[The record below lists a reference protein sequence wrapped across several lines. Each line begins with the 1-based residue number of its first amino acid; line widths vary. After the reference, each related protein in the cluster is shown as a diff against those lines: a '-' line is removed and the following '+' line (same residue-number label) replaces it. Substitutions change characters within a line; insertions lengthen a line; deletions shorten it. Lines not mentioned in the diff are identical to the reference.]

1 VDPAVEPAVQPTEAA
16 AAPSRRRSAGDR
28 RAQLV
33 AIGLELLP
41 TTPVQELTIDEVAR
55 RAGISRSLLFHYFAS
70 KRDYYTAV
78 TRAAA
83 DVLLEHLSPRPGVPA
98 AEQAAGML
106 DRYVGWVETYRDA
119 HLAVVRS
126 AAAGD
131 PWVAEVYEQTREQLV
146 DLTLGALDLPDDPR
160 RRQLVRSWF
169 AFTEDLVHQW
179 VREPTMARRELVD
192 LLRGLLDRLL
202 EP

>member
-1 VDPAVEPAVQPTEAA
+1 MAP
-16 AAPSRRRSAGDR
+16 AAPGRSRRRSAGDR

-83 DVLLEHLSPRPGVPA
+83 DVLLEHLAPRTGPPGRG
-98 AEQAAGML
+98 QAAGML
-106 DRYVGWVETYRDA
+106 ERYVSWVETYREA
-119 HLAVVRS
+119 HLSFVRG

-131 PWVAEVYEQTREQLV
+131 PWVAEVYEETREQLV
-146 DLTLGALDLPDDPR
+146 DVTLAALDVPDDEH
-160 RRQLVRSWF
+160 RRQLVRAWF
-169 AFTEDLVHQW
+169 AFTEDLVGQW
-179 VREPTMARRELVD
+179 VRQPTLARADLVD
-192 LLRGLLDRLL
+192 LLRDLLDGLLAPR
-202 EP
+202 PAGPQPGP